1 MDGAKL
7 EISNIISSDI
17 LAGWDQ
23 NKTNPGATFLN
34 GMSTSVFAASG
45 EVMGAAN
52 SVMNMGSSVANVINT
67 GEDLVNQV
75 TQFDFNGLKDELKDA
90 AISLVKDNLVTFSK
104 DTINYI
110 KQETTTA
117 FTTYLLQRTSY
128 WTAATSKTSV
138 AEFLQDMLSPV
149 DDKIQKAK
157 DDMNDKAKQE
167 KLEKVS
173 AAIGEL
179 NTTVSTA
186 ISYAQT
192 GMDTILKYVEAGPEY
207 ITNTLN
213 SYINTV
219 IVPVK
224 QKVTSVSE
232 TIVAEMYGASEALA
246 QQIGTTAGEK
256 ISAVTKNLAQ
266 SQKANIEKV
275 KITVVSFAKGLLDL
289 VKKKAMAL
297 IGM

>member
-52 SVMNMGSSVANVINT
+52 SAINMGSSVANVINT

-90 AISLVKDNLVTFSK
+90 AISLVKDNLVAFSK

>member
-90 AISLVKDNLVTFSK
+90 AISLVKDNLVAFSK

-138 AEFLQDMLSPV
+138 AEFLQDMLYPV

-266 SQKANIEKV
+266 TQKANIEKV

>member
-1 MDGAKL
+1 MDGARL

-34 GMSTSVFAASG
+34 GMSTSVFAASS

-52 SVMNMGSSVANVINT
+52 SAINMGSSVANVINT

-75 TQFDFNGLKDELKDA
+75 SQFDFNGLKDELKDA

-104 DTINYI
+104 DTIDYI
-110 KQETTTA
+110 RQETTTA

-157 DDMNDKAKQE
+157 DDMNEKAKQE

-186 ISYAQT
+186 ISSAQT

-266 SQKANIEKV
+266 TQKANIEKV

>member
-138 AEFLQDMLSPV
+138 AEFLQDMLSPI

-173 AAIGEL
+173 ATIGEL

-186 ISYAQT
+186 ISCAQT

-256 ISAVTKNLAQ
+256 ISAITKNLAQ
-266 SQKANIEKV
+266 TQKANIEKV